1 MNKEENKTLIILGE
15 VKDRLGRVEGKLT
28 EGFSD
33 IKERLTKVESGVEST
48 IRILPSM
55 EKELKNH
62 LAHHKIKSERKSE
75 RSFQILAIIFNGAIV
90 LMVGYMIWLLT
101 IAK

>member
-15 VKDRLGRVEGKLT
+15 VKDRLGKVEGKLT

-48 IRILPSM
+48 IRILPNI

-62 LAHHKIKSERKSE
+62 LAHHKIKSERWFK
-75 RSFQILAIIFNGAIV
+75 ILTIIFNGAIV
-90 LMVGYMIWLLT
+90 FMIGYIVWLLT
-101 IAK
+101 IPK

>member
-15 VKDRLGRVEGKLT
+15 VKNRLGKVEGKLT

-33 IKERLTKVESGVEST
+33 IKERLTKVEAST
-48 IRILPSM
+48 RILPSI

-62 LAHHKIKSERKSE
+62 LAHHKIKSERWFK
-75 RSFQILAIIFNGAIV
+75 ILTIIFNGAIV
-90 LMVGYMIWLLT
+90 FMFGYIVWLLT
-101 IAK
+101 IVK

>member
-15 VKDRLGRVEGKLT
+15 VKDRLGKVEGKLT

-33 IKERLTKVESGVEST
+33 IKERLTKVETST
-48 IRILPSM
+48 KILPNI

-62 LAHHKIKSERKSE
+62 LAHHKIKSERWFK
-75 RSFQILAIIFNGAIV
+75 ILTIIFNGAIV
-90 LMVGYMIWLLT
+90 FMVGYIVWLLT
-101 IAK
+101 IPK

>member
-15 VKDRLGRVEGKLT
+15 VKDRLGKVEGKLT

-33 IKERLTKVESGVEST
+33 IKERLTKVESST
-48 IRILPSM
+48 RILPSI

-62 LAHHKIKSERKSE
+62 LAHHKIKSERWFK
-75 RSFQILAIIFNGAIV
+75 ILTIIFNGAIV
-90 LMVGYMIWLLT
+90 FMVGYIVWLLT
-101 IAK
+101 IPK